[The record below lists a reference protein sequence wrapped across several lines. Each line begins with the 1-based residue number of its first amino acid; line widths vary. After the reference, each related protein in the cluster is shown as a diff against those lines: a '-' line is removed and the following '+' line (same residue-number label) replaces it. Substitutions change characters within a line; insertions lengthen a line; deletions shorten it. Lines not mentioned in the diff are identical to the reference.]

1 LAIYSTPDKP
11 KNKLFLV
18 VPKEKIMALITEKQ
32 GITAKRPTGLLPTH
46 PKKGPPLPR
55 LLKVKW
61 PETPP
66 EKVPAKILVKMIS
79 GVRRMGSGITDMAA
93 VLHKSTSQ

>member
-1 LAIYSTPDKP
+1 
-11 KNKLFLV
+11 
-18 VPKEKIMALITEKQ
+18 MALITEKQ

-79 GVRRMGSGITDMAA
+79 GVRRIPIWLRFCTNPRANRFPSGT
-93 VLHKSTSQ
+93 